1 MLSICYCPSAWNAL
15 SLPSLLIKPSFLI
28 SFSLES
34 QNRKAFFICILK
46 VHPLTFYLL
55 FLFSIYVSILSP
67 KGFPGGLAVTN
78 LPAIQKPEETW
89 VHSLD
94 QEDPLEK
101 GMATHFCLAGYSP
114 WGRKELDTTE
124 ASSYTCFSPNENVLC
139 LVAQPCPTLQTES
152 TNFLSSFFN
161 YSHHK
166 AFC

>member
-28 SFSLES
+28 SFSHES

-67 KGFPGGLAVTN
+67 KGFPGGLAVKN
-78 LPAIQKPEETW
+78 LPAIQEPEETW
-89 VHSLD
+89 VHCLD
-94 QEDPLEK
+94 QEDALEK

-114 WGRKELDTTE
+114 ARSQRVGHNWSVFAHTLLPKWECAVLSCSAVSD
-124 ASSYTCFSPNENVLC
+124 SSNRIHLFFIFL
-139 LVAQPCPTLQTES
+139 LQ
-152 TNFLSSFFN
+152 L
-161 YSHHK
+161 
-166 AFC
+166 